1 MERNAFPAFL
11 LTVALSVSAALAQGP
26 GGGGFNPGGG
36 GFNPGGGDQPGG
48 GGGGGSL
55 VYDDFI
61 TACTTNSG
69 IVLRDGVAI
78 GTTATA
84 TSLTAPAGMTA
95 ILPGA
100 FAGNTAITS
109 ANLSAATGL
118 TEIPAS
124 AFAGCTALKTVTL
137 PSSVTSIGDGAFE
150 GCTALATLTASGVD
164 TIGANAFRGCAALKT
179 QPAGTAIGDYAFAQS
194 GLTSVSLASATLG
207 EGVCYGCASLASAT
221 FPENLPDATFGGC
234 TALAI
239 DPSGLSSIGAAALAG
254 VPFTEVTFA
263 TSEMGDYAVAA
274 DTAWEAWT
282 LTWAGTAATNAT
294 TFLGRGEAPGEG
306 LALGAIADQTYT
318 GAAIEPELDVTY
330 DGVAVSGY
338 TASFDGNTDVGTAT
352 VTVAYGDATVTGT
365 FAIVAADIA
374 GASLDGVESTYT
386 AGSVALSP
394 VLAFNGTTLAEG
406 TDYAWTVTDTSGEE
420 TADYPTT
427 PGDYTLV
434 VTGQGNFT
442 GTQSQAFTVVSG
454 GGTVETAFA
463 SVSDIQFSDGT
474 LSLALTVD
482 DDLSAAT
489 VAVYVTDDL
498 LSGTWREATEA
509 AVTVSGTSIS
519 IEGIATGDTS
529 KLFLRFGLE

>member
-36 GFNPGGGDQPGG
+36 GQP

-69 IVLRDGVAI
+69 IILRDGIAI
-78 GTTATA
+78 GSVPTAT
-84 TSLTAPAGMTA
+84 TLSAPSGMTA

-109 ANLSAATGL
+109 ANLSSATGL

-137 PSSVTSIGDGAFE
+137 PSSVTTIGDGAFE
-150 GCTALATLTASGVD
+150 GCTALAILTASGVE
-164 TIGANAFRGCAALKT
+164 TIGANAFRGCAALRT
-179 QPAGTAIGDYAFAQS
+179 QPTGTAIGDYAFAQS

-221 FPENLPDATFGGC
+221 FPDVLPDATFGGC
-234 TALAI
+234 TALSMN
-239 DPSGLSSIGAAALAG
+239 PSGLSSIGAAALAG

-263 TSEMGDYAVAA
+263 ASGMGDYAVAA

-306 LALGAIADQTYT
+306 LALGGIADQTYT
-318 GAAIEPELDVTY
+318 GAAIEPELDVTF
-330 DGVAVSGY
+330 DGVAVAGY
-338 TASFDGNTDVGTAT
+338 TAAFAGNTDVGTAT
-352 VTVAYGDATVTGT
+352 VTVAYGDATVTGA
-365 FAIVAADIA
+365 FVIVAADIA
-374 GASLDGVESTYT
+374 GASLEGVESTYT
-386 AGSVALSP
+386 AGSVALAP
-394 VLAFNGTTLAEG
+394 VLAFNGVTLAEG
-406 TDYAWTVTDTSGEE
+406 TDYAWTVTGASGEA

-442 GTQSQAFTVVSG
+442 GTQTWAFTVVS

-463 SVSDIQFSDGT
+463 SVSDIQFTDGT

-519 IEGIATGDTS
+519 IEGIASGDTS